1 MIWLIENLRLFGQV
15 MLRGSESFA
24 VDLIGKTGTCRLFEL
39 TGIPC
44 PHALACIWSSGL
56 QPFDYVDDCYKKDK
70 YVAAYSGMI
79 APMTSP
85 DKWPNSGLNPIYPP
99 LEQRL
104 PGRPKKKRNKH
115 NDDIPPGFGP
125 DNGTKRSRKG
135 QVNRCSIC
143 KQIGHSKRTCENQ
156 SAVRVCYGFEY
167 VSFILSAGFLFI

>member
-1 MIWLIENLRLFGQV
+1 MF
-15 MLRGSESFA
+15 RGTESFA
-24 VDLIGKTGTCRLFEL
+24 VDLIGKTCTCRLFEL

-85 DKWPNSGLNPIYPP
+85 DKWPNSGLNPIDPP

-104 PGRPKKKRNKH
+104 PGRPKKKRNRH
-115 NDDIPPGFGP
+115 HDEIPPGTTHAP
-125 DNGTKRSRKG
+125 RKG
-135 QVNRCSIC
+135 QTNRCSNC
-143 KQIGHSKRTCENQ
+143 KQQGHSRRTCLNEK
-156 SAVRVCYGFEY
+156 SVE
-167 VSFILSAGFLFI
+167 VSFYLTSCLFVQFNLSSSLKHYLLFVC